1 MININNYFFESQGV
15 CVSIFSP
22 GFYQNIP
29 FHEYL
34 EDPAINNSGLK
45 LFAQS
50 AAKYAFWRDN
60 DKPGTGTQKE
70 GSALHCAILQPEL
83 FETQFGK
90 GSAPRVGSAGRVK
103 WDQTNLTAIALTPGQ
118 WENVQGMTKAFEHT
132 SCTVAQDLLSD
143 GTPELSIWF
152 DDPLTGLRCKIR
164 PDYLRDDDIVIDIKS
179 TQNGSPEGFLREIK
193 RWGYNYQAAFY
204 LQGVN
209 SAYAA
214 AGVKRRAR
222 TFIIIAVEN
231 FPPHEVA
238 TYMIPEEIITEAQM
252 QINAN
257 LERYAECLEADTWPG
272 YPNKIMIP
280 GEQEETI
287 YD

>member
-1 MININNYFFESQGV
+1 MINVTSNFK
-15 CVSIFSP
+15 P
-22 GFYQNIP
+22 GFYEDIS
-29 FHEYL
+29 FSDYL
-34 EDPAINNSGLK
+34 ADPAVNNSSLK
-45 LFAQS
+45 IFAQS
-50 AAKYAFWRDN
+50 PAKFLHWKNN
-60 DKPGTGTQKE
+60 DRPGTPAQIE
-70 GSALHCAILQPEL
+70 GSALHCAVLEPKQ
-83 FETQFGK
+83 FAKRFGK
-90 GSAPRVGSAGRVK
+90 GPAPRIGSSGRAK
-103 WDQTNLTAIALTPGQ
+103 WDLANPKAMPLAQSS
-118 WENVQGMTKAFEHT
+118 WDKVQGMANAFKHT

-164 PDYLRDDDIVIDIKS
+164 PDYLRNDDVIIDIKS

-214 AGVKRRAR
+214 AGVRRR
-222 TFIIIAVEN
+222 TETFIIIAVEN
-231 FPPHEVA
+231 FPPYEVA
-238 TYMIPEEIITEAQM
+238 VYLISEEIIAEAQV

-280 GEQEETI
+280 GEQEEAA